1 MATLQSPQHLS
12 FGRALRELR
21 VARGL
26 SQEELAFRAGLHRNY
41 VGSCE
46 RGEIN
51 LSLRVMLQLAAGL
64 GVSFLQIVK
73 RYDEIEAANSSTV
86 PASQASASE

>member
-1 MATLQSPQHLS
+1 MAAAQSPEHVV

-21 VARGL
+21 VARDL

-41 VGSCE
+41 VGACE

-51 LSLRVMLQLAAGL
+51 LSLRVMLQLANGL
-64 GVSFLQIVK
+64 QVTLSEMAE
-73 RYDEIEAANSSTV
+73 RYDRAQPQGPAPTSS
-86 PASQASASE
+86 